1 MTTFGVTETTGTE
14 LDQLVASE
22 FTIQREIT
30 LKANCGALT
39 RGTVLE
45 MVSAGSGQWQQLTAS
60 NGANARAI
68 LLETVTNNASATQ
81 KAQAYFVGK
90 YRVDDMIFPDGI
102 TTQQKR
108 TAIVGLQDK
117 GIIIDEAILALPTTT
132 TTTTTTTT
140 SSTTTT
146 TTTTAG

>member
-1 MTTFGVTETTGTE
+1 MATYGVTENTTEE
-14 LDQLVASE
+14 LSQLIAGGVH
-22 FTIQREIT
+22 IQREIT
-30 LKANCGALT
+30 MAASCGDLS

-45 MVSAGSGQWQQLTAS
+45 MVSVGSGQWRQLTAD

-68 LLETVTNNASATQ
+68 LLEAVEDSASTQ
-81 KAQAYFVGK
+81 KVQAYFVGK
-90 YRVDDMIFPDGI
+90 YRIEDMIWPAAI

-108 TAIVGLQDK
+108 AAIVGLQDK
-117 GIIIDEAILALPTTT
+117 GIIIDEAILAIPT

-146 TTTTAG
+146 TTTTTTAP